1 VVAFSRHL
9 LESKSRPRGTQVFW
23 LISLLLPS
31 HRRDT
36 TDRPF
41 DNFSLLLKTP
51 QSRGLLFKIVGLLL
65 TAGLIWLIIAGI
77 LSLLNAWM
85 VIAIAVVM
93 GGVVFERTWKE
104 HRRETWIQTGR
115 CAQCGYDLRATPDR
129 CPECGRDAMLDEPI
143 WRRMRRELEA
153 KLLADAEQTP
163 PPLSVLAE
171 PKPKVRVV
179 TKNPQVDDAPI
190 PLEGD

>member
-1 VVAFSRHL
+1 
-9 LESKSRPRGTQVFW
+9 VFW
-23 LISLLLPS
+23 LISLLLPGY
-31 HRRDT
+31 RRNT
-36 TDRPF
+36 SDRPF

-51 QSRGLLFKIVGLLL
+51 ESRGLLFKITGMLLA
-65 TAGLIWLIIAGI
+65 AGLIWLIIASI

-85 VIAIAVVM
+85 VIIIALVM
-93 GGVVFERTWKE
+93 GGIVFQRTWKQ
-104 HRRETWIQTGR
+104 HRRETWIQTGC

-129 CPECGRDAMLDEPI
+129 CPECGRDAILDEPI

-153 KLLADAEQTP
+153 KLLANAEQSP
-163 PPLSVLAE
+163 PPQAALRE
-171 PKPKVRVV
+171 QKPTVRVV